1 MNREKLYESIYTHDT
16 IYLPPWEEGVP
27 ALEVALG
34 CSWHKCRFCDFAR
47 DPFTIHPMEKIE
59 YNMKVLGQLQPDATR
74 LFLLGEN
81 AFVIDT
87 EKLAQIFDL
96 TDLYMPHVNE
106 FSMYARIDD
115 ILRKTPDEL
124 RMLHQMGLTTL
135 HIGVES
141 GSNSILHLM
150 NKGITAEQTVEAL
163 NRLDAVGIEYCLT
176 VILGL
181 GGRTFRNLHAIETA
195 RMLNRTHPKNIWCLK
210 LKVWENTPL
219 EKMVQKGEF
228 DPMTPEEILLEERL
242 LLENL
247 HVRDCM
253 YVDTTVL
260 DVYTIQ
266 GNLPEEKD
274 ALLSAVNNLLRFN
287 PPGKKKKELIL

>member
-1 MNREKLYESIYTHDT
+1 MNREELYASIYTHDT

-27 ALEVALG
+27 ALETALG

-47 DPFTIHPMEKIE
+47 DPFQIHPMEKIAH
-59 YNMKVLGQLQPDATR
+59 NMKVLGQLQPDAQR

-81 AFVIDT
+81 AFVIPTDD
-87 EKLAQIFDL
+87 LAHIFDM
-96 TDLYMPHVNE
+96 TDRYMPHVNE
-106 FSMYARIDD
+106 FAMYARIDD
-115 ILRKTPDEL
+115 ILRKTDDEL
-124 RMLHQMGLTTL
+124 YRLHQMGLTTL

-141 GSNSILHLM
+141 GSNPILAM
-150 NKGITAEQTVEAL
+150 MKKGITAEQTVEAL
-163 NRLDAVGIEYCLT
+163 KRLDNVGIEYCLT

-195 RMLNRTHPKNIWCLK
+195 RMLNRTHPQNIWCLK
-210 LKVWENTPL
+210 LKVWEGTPL
-219 EKMVQKGEF
+219 EKMVEKGEF
-228 DPMTPEEILLEERL
+228 DPMTPEEILLEERI

-247 HVRDCM
+247 TVENCM

-266 GNLPEEKD
+266 GILPQQKTS
-274 ALLSAVNNLLRFN
+274 LLTAVNNLIRFN
-287 PPGKKKKELIL
+287 PPKV

>member
-1 MNREKLYESIYTHDT
+1 MNRDELYASIYTHDT

-34 CSWHKCRFCDFAR
+34 CSWHKCRFCDFAK
-47 DPFTIHPMEKIE
+47 DPFQIHPMDKIE
-59 YNMKVLGQLQPDATR
+59 QNMKILGQLRPEATR

-81 AFVIDT
+81 AFVIPAED
-87 EKLAQIFDL
+87 LAHIFDM
-96 TDLYMPHVNE
+96 TDQYMPHVNE

-115 ILRKTPDEL
+115 ILRKSMEEL
-124 RMLHQMGLTTL
+124 HMLHQMGLTTL

-141 GSNSILHLM
+141 GSNPILHMM

-163 NRLDAVGIEYCLT
+163 NRLDQVGIEYCLT

-181 GGRTFRNLHAIETA
+181 GGRTFRNMHAIETA

-219 EKMVQKGEF
+219 ETMVKKGEF

-247 HVRDCM
+247 HVTNCL

-266 GNLPEEKD
+266 GNLPQEKQS
-274 ALLSAVNNLLRFN
+274 LLTAVNNLLRFN
-287 PPGKKKKELIL
+287 MPKMKK